1 MTEKDLSRGGAKRV
15 IVTVLLA
22 GVCLAMFVPLFFAVI
37 NSFKPYSEMMT
48 SFVTLPSKPDFDN
61 YIRAWKVANYQRS
74 FVVSLLITIFSTAGV
89 VLFSSMAAYKLAPFT
104 KRGF

>member
-37 NSFKPYSEMMT
+37 NSF
-48 SFVTLPSKPDFDN
+48 
-61 YIRAWKVANYQRS
+61 RC
-74 FVVSLLITIFSTAGV
+74 
-89 VLFSSMAAYKLAPFT
+89 
-104 KRGF
+104 